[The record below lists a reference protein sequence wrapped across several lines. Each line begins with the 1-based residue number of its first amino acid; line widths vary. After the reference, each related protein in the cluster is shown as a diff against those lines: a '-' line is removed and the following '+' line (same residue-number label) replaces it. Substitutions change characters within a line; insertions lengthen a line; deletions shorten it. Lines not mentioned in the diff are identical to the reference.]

1 MTTHRF
7 LMPFGVL
14 ALAGV
19 SLLVLQ
25 FGQAAGWIQHGARPP
40 LLPVLSWGG
49 LFVASWT
56 LMTGAMMLPSSVPF
70 LRAADRLAGTVVV
83 LGAGLGFT
91 LAWVAVG
98 VAIWVAL
105 WMTSPL
111 LAGLAPGQA
120 EWIAGATLMLAALYQ
135 LSAMANACQQAC
147 AQPFAVLARHWRGE
161 SKLSESLKS
170 GLDYGAHCIGCCIP
184 MIALML
190 VVGMSDV
197 FWIVALGA
205 LMIALKHQAIGPW
218 LRVPLAGVLAGMGIA
233 IAIGAW
239 TIPLHALRVL
249 CSS

>member
-1 MTTHRF
+1 MTTQRLF
-7 LMPFGVL
+7 LPLGVL

-25 FGQAAGWIQHGARPP
+25 FGQTAGWIQHGARPP
-40 LLPVLSWGG
+40 LLPVLNWGV

-70 LRAADRLAGTVVV
+70 LRAADRLAGTAVL

-91 LAWVAVG
+91 LAWVAAG
-98 VAIWVAL
+98 AAIWAML
-105 WMTSPL
+105 WITSPL
-111 LAGLAPGQA
+111 LAGLRPGQA
-120 EWIAGATLMLAALYQ
+120 EWIAGATLTLAALYQ
-135 LSAMANACQQAC
+135 LSPVANSCQQAC
-147 AQPFAVLARHWRGE
+147 AQPFGVIARHWRGE
-161 SKLSESLKS
+161 SKLSESVVA

-197 FWIVALGA
+197 FWIVALGV
-205 LMIALKHQAIGPW
+205 LMIALKHPAIGPW
-218 LRVPLAGVLAGMGIA
+218 LRLPLAGVLAGMGIA
-233 IAIGAW
+233 IAVGAW
-239 TIPLHALRVL
+239 TVPLHALRLL